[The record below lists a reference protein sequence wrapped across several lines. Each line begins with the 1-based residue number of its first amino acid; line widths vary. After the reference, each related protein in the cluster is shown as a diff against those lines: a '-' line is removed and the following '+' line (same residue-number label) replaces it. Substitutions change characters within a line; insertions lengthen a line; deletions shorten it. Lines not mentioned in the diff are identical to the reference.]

1 MAPLRFALAK
11 KGPPPSNQPGS
22 TRRAPP
28 PTTSAAT
35 SAEQDG
41 RMTEFSSLDD
51 VCPVCRTDRY
61 LQPKLNLLVSFCYH
75 KMCESCID
83 RIFSLGP
90 SPCPTCGL
98 TVRKHQFKPQ
108 LFENLAVQKELA
120 VRRRTAKIFNKRE
133 EDFTGENKDK
143 DWNRYLEE
151 CEDITFKLLNSLD
164 PVETEAAIKKYEQ
177 QNRQQ
182 IELNQY
188 LEEESKLSLIQ
199 AEEEEKKRKI
209 EAREV
214 YEKLDAAE
222 REARER
228 GKREVL
234 EGLATSDIDASQ
246 ILSQARQSALSSLP
260 SLSSL
265 FASVSPALPAATTT
279 LANLNPLANPTESL
293 SWFDSYEDLFDIKLD
308 ESRGE
313 TTTGGWREV
322 ECWEKAV
329 REGVAGLWCGII
341 GEEDEEMV
349 EE

>member
-1 MAPLRFALAK
+1 M
-11 KGPPPSNQPGS
+11 
-22 TRRAPP
+22 
-28 PTTSAAT
+28 
-35 SAEQDG
+35 
-41 RMTEFSSLDD
+41 
-51 VCPVCRTDRY
+51 
-61 LQPKLNLLVSFCYH
+61 
-75 KMCESCID
+75 
-83 RIFSLGP
+83 
-90 SPCPTCGL
+90 
-98 TVRKHQFKPQ
+98 
-108 LFENLAVQKELA
+108 
-120 VRRRTAKIFNKRE
+120 
-133 EDFTGENKDK
+133 
-143 DWNRYLEE
+143 
-151 CEDITFKLLNSLD
+151 
-164 PVETEAAIKKYEQ
+164 
-177 QNRQQ
+177 
-182 IELNQY
+182 
-188 LEEESKLSLIQ
+188 
-199 AEEEEKKRKI
+199 
-209 EAREV
+209 
-214 YEKLDAAE
+214 DAAE

-234 EGLATSDIDASQ
+234 EGLVSTLLSSIHSFFLSGIDDTYKCTSQATSDIDASQ